1 MWSRERVA
9 WESPALG
16 GRRMD
21 VLVYGSGGA
30 RVLVFPTSRGSVHE
44 WEDFGMMGALDEHLS
59 RGWLQLFCVASLD
72 AESWYAMGRAP
83 HDRAC
88 WHDRYDRYLRD
99 EVLPF
104 AATVNPNPFLIA
116 TGASFG
122 AYHAMNFGARHPDRV
137 RRVVAMSGLY
147 DITLMT
153 DGYSDELLYFHNPCA
168 FLRHE
173 HDPARLAAL
182 RAMDLIIATGR
193 DDALRWNS
201 EQLSGTLWERGIG
214 NALRL
219 WDGWAHDWPWWQQ
232 MIRHYIG
239 GHD

>member
-1 MWSRERVA
+1 MWRRDHAA

-21 VLVYGSGGA
+21 VLVYGHGGA
-30 RVLVFPTSRGSVHE
+30 RVLVFPTSMGSVHE
-44 WEDFGMMGALDEHLS
+44 WEDFGMMRALDEHLS
-59 RGWLQLFCVASLD
+59 RGWLHLFCVGSLD
-72 AESWYAMGRAP
+72 AESWYARWRAP
-83 HDRAC
+83 HDRVR
-88 WHDRYDRYLRD
+88 WHDRYDRYVRD

-104 AATVNPNPFLIA
+104 TASVNPNPFLIA

-122 AYHAMNFGARHPDRV
+122 AYHAMNFAARHPDRV

-153 DGYSDELLYFHNPCA
+153 NGYTDELLYFHNPCA

-182 RAMDLIIATGR
+182 RQMDVVIATGR
-193 DDALRWNS
+193 EDALCWNS
-201 EQLSGTLWERGIG
+201 EQLSGILWERGIG

-219 WDGWAHDWPWWQQ
+219 WEGWAHDWPWWQQ
-232 MIRHYIG
+232 MSRHYIG

>member
-1 MWSRERVA
+1 MWKRSHAV
-9 WESPALG
+9 WESPTLG
-16 GRRMD
+16 GRRME
-21 VLVYGSGGA
+21 VLVYGHGGA
-30 RVLVFPTSRGSVHE
+30 RVLVFPTSQGSVHE
-44 WEDFGMMGALDEHLS
+44 WDDFGMMRALDEHLS
-59 RGWLQLFCVASLD
+59 RGWLQLFCVGSVD
-72 AESWYAMGRAP
+72 AESWYARWRAP
-83 HDRAC
+83 HERVC

-104 AATVNPNPFLIA
+104 TASVNPTSYLIA

-122 AYHAMNFGARHPDRV
+122 AYHAMNFAARYPDRV

-153 DGYSDELLYFHNPCA
+153 NGYTDGLVYFHNPCA
-168 FLRHE
+168 FLRQE

-182 RAMDLIIATGR
+182 RAMDIVIATGR
-193 DDALRWNS
+193 DDALCWNS
-201 EQLSGTLWERGIG
+201 QELSGILWQRGIG

>member
-1 MWSRERVA
+1 MWRRERVG

-21 VLVYGSGGA
+21 LLVYGSGGA
-30 RVLVFPTSRGSVHE
+30 RVLVFPTSKGSVHE
-44 WEDFGMMGALDEHLS
+44 WEDFGMMSALDAHLS
-59 RGWLQLFCVASLD
+59 HGWIQLFCVGSLD
-72 AESWYAMGRAP
+72 AESWYATWRHP
-83 HDRAC
+83 HERGC
-88 WHDRYDRYLRD
+88 WHDRYDRYVRD
-99 EVLPF
+99 EVLPLT
-104 AATVNPNPFLIA
+104 ASVNPNPFLIA

-122 AYHAMNFGARHPDRV
+122 AYHAMNFGLRYPDRV

-153 DGYSDELLYFHNPCA
+153 DGYSDDLLYFHNPCA

-173 HDPARLAAL
+173 HDHPRLAAL

-193 DDALRWNS
+193 DDALAWNS
-201 EQLSGTLWERGIG
+201 QQLSGILWEAGIG

>member
-1 MWSRERVA
+1 MWRREHAA
-9 WESPALG
+9 WDSPALG

-21 VLVYGSGGA
+21 VLVYGHAGA
-30 RVLVFPTSRGSVHE
+30 RVLVFPTSQGSVHE
-44 WEDFGMMGALDEHLS
+44 WEDFGMMAALDEHLS
-59 RGWLQLFCVASLD
+59 RGWLQLFCVGSVD
-72 AESWYAMGRAP
+72 AESWYARWRAP
-83 HDRAC
+83 HDRVC
-88 WHDRYDRYLRD
+88 WHDRYDRYIRD

-104 AATVNPNPFLIA
+104 TASVNGNPFLIA

-122 AYHAMNFGARHPDRV
+122 AYHAMSFATRYPDRV
-137 RRVVAMSGLY
+137 GRVVAMSGLY

-153 DGYSDELLYFHNPCA
+153 DGYTDELLYFHNPCA

-173 HDPARLAAL
+173 HDPARMAAL
-182 RAMDLIIATGR
+182 RAMDLIIVTGR
-193 DDALRWNS
+193 EDSLCWNS
-201 EQLSGTLWERGIG
+201 EQLSGILWERGIG

-239 GHD
+239 GRD